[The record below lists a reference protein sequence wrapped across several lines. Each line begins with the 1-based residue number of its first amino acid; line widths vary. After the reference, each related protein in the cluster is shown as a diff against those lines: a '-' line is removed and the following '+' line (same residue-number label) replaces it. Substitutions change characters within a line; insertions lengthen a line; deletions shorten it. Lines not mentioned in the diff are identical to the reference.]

1 MYSQV
6 PLHPEMG
13 GLWGG
18 GVGAGE
24 RPETEF
30 IQAGGESIKE
40 HGAMDKPLS
49 WGQDG
54 VHIKR
59 HEGVS
64 FDAFEY
70 ITRSR
75 QRRARM
81 GSCGRGQYYH
91 SGTPGR
97 LGVVL
102 KTSW

>member
-1 MYSQV
+1 M
-6 PLHPEMG
+6 
-13 GLWGG
+13 
-18 GVGAGE
+18 GVGE
-24 RPETEF
+24 SPETEF
-30 IQAGGESIKE
+30 IQAGGESRKE
-40 HGAMDKPLS
+40 HGAMDKPLY

-75 QRRARM
+75 L
-81 GSCGRGQYYH
+81 GPCGRGQHYH
-91 SGTPGR
+91 SGTPGC